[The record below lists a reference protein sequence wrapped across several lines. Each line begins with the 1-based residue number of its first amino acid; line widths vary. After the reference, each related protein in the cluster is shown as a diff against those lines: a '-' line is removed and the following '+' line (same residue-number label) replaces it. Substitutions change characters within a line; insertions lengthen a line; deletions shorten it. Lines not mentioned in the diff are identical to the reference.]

1 MAVSKNQLDKLIN
14 RAKELNKFT
23 PDPAFDEECYEDH
36 FIQSLFGEDIEGCM
50 AICKAHNLHTDTKI
64 LSYIASRI
72 FNE

>member
-1 MAVSKNQLDKLIN
+1 MAVSKSQLDKLIN

-50 AICKAHNLHTDTKI
+50 AICRENRLHNDTDI
-64 LSYIASRI
+64 LNYISSRI